1 MHLFSWKSVKSV
13 PVIDHPLWS
22 NAYMRREI
30 WVIFGSGNGLS
41 PVWRQ
46 AITWTNDDPLPR
58 RVHVLLIYM
67 SYNRLDISDITRRA
81 AHNTATAIVVKRW
94 VSYWVISVV
103 CVCVFLFH
111 FFFLQKNDYEM
122 MTAHCIAVAATTLG
136 AHLFPRVN
144 LLVSRLFVHG
154 HIDENIW
161 ASCQILCVTN
171 PLESLPRRNG
181 HEY

>member
-1 MHLFSWKSVKSV
+1 MHFFSWKSVKSV

-46 AITWTNDDPLPR
+46 AITWTNDDPLPW
-58 RVHVLLIYM
+58 RVHVLLVCM
-67 SYNRLDISDITRRA
+67 SYNILDISDITRRA

-103 CVCVFLFH
+103 CVCVFFIS
-111 FFFLQKNDYEM
+111 FFFSSEKWLRNDDS
-122 MTAHCIAVAATTLG
+122 TLHCCCCDYAGSASVSTGQSTCQSTVCSWTHWWK
-136 AHLFPRVN
+136 HLSF
-144 LLVSRLFVHG
+144 VS
-154 HIDENIW
+154 DP
-161 ASCQILCVTN
+161 LCDKSTW
-171 PLESLPRRNG
+171 ESPP
-181 HEY
+181 